1 MKYEDKGVHT
11 EVHMTDEAMN
21 TDVTVKDKGVV
32 STHQDHYYCQRYVQ
46 EETKMEDNS
55 VNTEFT
61 EQTCV
66 QLET

>member
-1 MKYEDKGVHT
+1 
-11 EVHMTDEAMN
+11 MTDEAVN

-46 EETKMEDNS
+46 EETNMEDNS